1 MNIEQFR
8 QAAGVSGALAESWFT
23 VISAAMAEFQINT
36 PERQAAFIAQVG
48 TESAGFSKLAES
60 LNYSV
65 EGLRATFPT
74 RVSLKQAMALGRQ
87 PGEKSVPTERQ
98 MKIADLVYG
107 GRYGNSVVG
116 DGWKYRGRGL
126 IHTTF
131 HDNYRGCGKA
141 LGLDL
146 VNSPELL
153 RIPVHAARS
162 AGWYWMSRG
171 CNAMADEF
179 RFRELSK
186 RINGGYNGYTDRLRR
201 FHLSCQVLKVDA
213 EIST

>member
-1 MNIEQFR
+1 MNIDQFR

-23 VISAAMAEFQINT
+23 VIAAAMAEFQINT

-60 LNYSV
+60 LNYSI

-87 PGEKSVPTERQ
+87 PGEKSVPIERQ

-107 GRYGNSVVG
+107 NRYGNGPVD

-126 IHTTF
+126 KQITF
-131 HDNYRGCGKA
+131 HDNYRDCGKA
-141 LGLDL
+141 LRLDL

-153 RIPVHAARS
+153 RMPVHAARS

-171 CNAMADEF
+171 CNEMADAENF
-179 RFRELSK
+179 LQITRAV
-186 RINGGYNGYTDRLRR
+186 NGGTNGLADRRAR
-201 FHLSCQVLKVDA
+201 WLKA
-213 EIST
+213 QSILIA